1 VKVIRKVL
9 PEPFGNAV
17 HASTEYDLRD
27 RCVVVFGVGPIGL
40 FSIIVSAAQGAAR
53 IIAVDTS
60 AFRLGLAARVGAD
73 VILEARPAPS
83 GDPDARA
90 RERERQNGLI
100 RDAASPHQI
109 DLAMEMSGHPDAI
122 DTALKTVRRGGKV
135 ILFGLPKPRA
145 VTLERYSEDVIF
157 GGVTLKGII
166 GRKLPATWMRTRE
179 LMALPA
185 VRQKIQDVITHTL
198 PFSRYREA
206 FQEMLGRESG
216 KVVMRIR
223 ET

>member
-122 DTALKTVRRGGKV
+122 DTALKTVRRGGKW
-135 ILFGLPKPRA
+135 
-145 VTLERYSEDVIF
+145 
-157 GGVTLKGII
+157 II
-166 GRKLPATWMRTRE
+166 GRKLPATWMKTRE

-206 FQEMLGRESG
+206 FQEMLGRDSG